1 MLQTVEREVFYKC
14 RPWPSCLF
22 RSPLYDLSAMELQCS
37 DLEVIVILEGVVE
50 TTGITTQART
60 SYVSEEIQWGH
71 RFVPIVTEEEG
82 VYSVDYS
89 KFGNTVK
96 VPARHTDHS
105 GYDWCFYFVKYF
117 LFLQYDTS
125 VSYLSI
131 IIIDIITYVSKCS
144 VVGPEGR
151 DAALQRQR
159 TGREAV
165 HLNPDSPEERAVAPE
180 LAEEAEL
187 HATQQ
192 LHAQRRK
199 QREPAQEQLGAR
211 HAQSPVLHPD
221 RRRPEP
227 ERRHLTWGLPPA
239 GRPAPPGGKEDCGCR
254 RFSCSDGTRA
264 FSVSCRISARLPTLL
279 LLMLLRVYTHGV
291 M

>member
-1 MLQTVEREVFYKC
+1 MFGTER
-14 RPWPSCLF
+14 
-22 RSPLYDLSAMELQCS
+22 
-37 DLEVIVILEGVVE
+37 
-50 TTGITTQART
+50 
-60 SYVSEEIQWGH
+60 
-71 RFVPIVTEEEG
+71 
-82 VYSVDYS
+82 
-89 KFGNTVK
+89 
-96 VPARHTDHS
+96 
-105 GYDWCFYFVKYF
+105 
-117 LFLQYDTS
+117 
-125 VSYLSI
+125 
-131 IIIDIITYVSKCS
+131 ITYISKCS
-144 VVGPEGR
+144 VVGPEGG

-227 ERRHLTWGLPPA
+227 ERRHLT
-239 GRPAPPGGKEDCGCR
+239 
-254 RFSCSDGTRA
+254 
-264 FSVSCRISARLPTLL
+264 
-279 LLMLLRVYTHGV
+279 
-291 M
+291 